1 MLIYPVIFI
10 MCISLYHCIYLVQ
23 WINCIQTHYW
33 MLIIV
38 QISPVYCGHC
48 VSPRI
53 TVRTGTQEV
62 NSWHQWGGSVGLT
75 SSSIMTQTGCGHLHI
90 STSPHLQIWSHDADT
105 PWPVAQCPIWT
116 LYLMQNALCDYDK
129 TTITKVPE
137 TNSWRTHSWHFY
149 VTNTFCE

>member
-10 MCISLYHCIYLVQ
+10 MCNSLYHCIYPVQ

-38 QISPVYCGHC
+38 QISLVYCGHC

-90 STSPHLQIWSHDADT
+90 STSLQRWSHDADT
-105 PWPVAQCPIWT
+105 PLTCRTMFNMDIVS
-116 LYLMQNALCDYDK
+116 NALCYYDK
-129 TTITKVPE
+129 ITITKVPE
-137 TNSWRTHSWHFY
+137 TISRRTHSCHFY
-149 VTNTFCE
+149 VTNTLCE